1 MPFPQYIVVT
11 PTKDEE
17 RTIGETIESMVR
29 QTICPVRWVIV
40 SDGSIDGT
48 DMIVTEAAQDHPW
61 IQLVQRPTRKE
72 RSFKAVVEA
81 TEIGIAEVAGL
92 DYQFVGLLDS
102 DVRFERDYFEE
113 VLKRFAKRPRL
124 GLGGGMAVDVGLPR
138 DKLPRNRMDVP
149 GAVQFFTRECFESL
163 GGLLAIP
170 EGGWDT
176 LTCVQAR
183 ANGFETELFVDLV
196 VDHLKPRNSGEGGV
210 LRRTWQLGVRDYAL
224 GYQPLVEAFKCFDR
238 LFERPILVGSM
249 ARAIGFGT
257 SWLQRR
263 PRAIPQD
270 LLRFIRAEH
279 SARLRKALGIPKK
292 PSVAPVAQIR

>member
-1 MPFPQYIVVT
+1 
-11 PTKDEE
+11 
-17 RTIGETIESMVR
+17 
-29 QTICPVRWVIV
+29 
-40 SDGSIDGT
+40 
-48 DMIVTEAAQDHPW
+48 
-61 IQLVQRPTRKE
+61 
-72 RSFKAVVEA
+72 
-81 TEIGIAEVAGL
+81 
-92 DYQFVGLLDS
+92 
-102 DVRFERDYFEE
+102 
-113 VLKRFAKRPRL
+113 
-124 GLGGGMAVDVGLPR
+124 
-138 DKLPRNRMDVP
+138 
-149 GAVQFFTRECFESL
+149 

-210 LRRTWQLGVRDYAL
+210 FRRAWQLGVRDYAL
-224 GYQPLVEAFKCFDR
+224 GYQPLVEAFKCLDR
-238 LFERPILVGSM
+238 VLKPPFVFGSV